1 MDSTNFNIFVLPV
14 IMTFISQIL
23 SKIDTINLK
32 SLIYFFHEFD
42 FTHFM
47 NTLFYKKH
55 EISLKGERIRS
66 VCEYSGSV
74 YVSEAF
80 TNTFSAIWNYLIKHN
95 SEKHKIFEMTE
106 MNNNGSSHIKKV
118 NSAFFFVSQSKYFI
132 IDENLK
138 IYGKTFVST
147 ETHEKKRSSGL
158 SNSQHITIEI
168 FSYVSNVAII
178 KSFLDNLTEEYI
190 NSIKSTRE
198 KNQYIYSIKQVD
210 GEDYYSDCWSESV
223 FETTR
228 SFDNLY
234 FNEKKELLDKLNF
247 FLQNKDWYYKK
258 GIPYTLGIG
267 LSGEPG
273 TGKTSIIKAIAKY
286 TNRHIV
292 NLSMKLFKNRK
303 QLYRFYFESTYN
315 RKNVTDSIDFDKKI
329 IVIEDIDC
337 LGDIVKKR
345 SLQSP
350 KNDRAME
357 QKDAQMNALIHSVIE
372 TKSEKDEDFQ
382 KIQKTVTNQDPIT
395 LDDILN
401 IWDGIY
407 ENPGRILIVTSNHYD
422 SLDPALIRPG
432 RIDIKLT
439 MKELSKSCVR
449 EIYEHLYE
457 KSIPNKYKKMI
468 PDYKYT
474 PAKLMNIFINHQN
487 NSSEFLKIITQQ
499 KAISNIE

>member
-1 MDSTNFNIFVLPV
+1 MDSTNFNIFVLPI
-14 IMTFISQIL
+14 IMTFVTQIL
-23 SKIDTINLK
+23 SKIDNINFK
-32 SLIYFFHEFD
+32 SLTYFFHEFD
-42 FTHFM
+42 FRHFM

-80 TNTFSAIWNYLIKHN
+80 TNTFSAIWNYLIKNN
-95 SEKHKIFEMTE
+95 SEKQKIFEITE
-106 MNNNGSSHIKKV
+106 MNNNGSSCIKKV

-132 IDENLK
+132 IDEKLK

-190 NSIKSTRE
+190 NSIKSERE

-210 GEDYYSDCWSESV
+210 GEDYYSDCSSESV

-228 SFDNLY
+228 CFDNLF
-234 FNEKKELLDKLNF
+234 FNEKKELLTKLDF

-315 RKNVTDSIDFDKKI
+315 GKNVTDSIDFDKKI

-345 SLQSP
+345 SLKSP
-350 KNDRAME
+350 LMV
-357 QKDAQMNALIHSVIE
+357 QKDTQLSALIHSVIE
-372 TKSEKDEDFQ
+372 TKADNDEDLQ
-382 KIQKTVTNQDPIT
+382 KIQKTMTNQDPIT

-401 IWDGIY
+401 MWDGIY

-432 RIDIKLT
+432 RIDIKLS
-439 MKELSKSCVR
+439 MKELSKSCVE

-457 KSIPNKYKKMI
+457 KSIPNKYKKKI
-468 PDYKYT
+468 IDYKYT
-474 PAKLMNIFINHQN
+474 PAKLMNIFINYQD
-487 NSSEFLKIITQQ
+487 NSDEFLRIITDTTN
-499 KAISNIE
+499 NIDQEAH